1 METLLAACGE
11 EATEDATDTV
21 VNSSAVA
28 AANSFGGAV
37 TPLEGLL
44 TPRRA
49 VGGLAGLLLSRAEQ
63 QATSTPN
70 MSSRSLFGG
79 GEGLGGREEA
89 RPSPERLD
97 AQIRSLTYSQVKKH
111 SSD

>member
-49 VGGLAGLLLSRAEQ
+49 VGGLAGLLLRAE
-63 QATSTPN
+63 
-70 MSSRSLFGG
+70 GG
-79 GEGLGGREEA
+79 ANRLTRAVDQPLWVDPETGYTRRQVFLRHVELIETLGRE
-89 RPSPERLD
+89 
-97 AQIRSLTYSQVKKH
+97 IRAKVR
-111 SSD
+111 D